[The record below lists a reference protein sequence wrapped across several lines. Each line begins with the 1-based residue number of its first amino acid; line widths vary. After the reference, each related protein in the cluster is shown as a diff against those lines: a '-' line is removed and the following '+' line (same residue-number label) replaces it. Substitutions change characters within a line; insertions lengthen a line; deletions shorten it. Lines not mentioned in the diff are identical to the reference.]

1 MFGSIVPT
9 QATKL
14 KGEFTVMTE
23 EELMLDYEMMTGVNP
38 IEEMEAA
45 RKGKLHLITID
56 QDEYEYEEYCLDM
69 KTQGFVP
76 SRKEFRN
83 SHRAV
88 QCEYGHRLNRK
99 PKTQK

>member
-14 KGEFTVMTE
+14 KGEFTGMTE
-23 EELMLDYEMMTGVNP
+23 EEFAADYEMMTGVNP
-38 IEEMEAA
+38 IEEMKEA
-45 RKGKLHLITID
+45 RKGKLHLIITD
-56 QDEYEYEEYCLDM
+56 QDEYEEYCLDM